1 MNEEG
6 ANHSSGTCSI
16 PWNEGSQKNH
26 VGAEFISL
34 RIANSAFAEGT
45 SYLYLY
51 AVSPFSTSPVH
62 NVRIIV
68 DSGNPSRLCKL
79 KNFLL

>member
-6 ANHSSGTCSI
+6 VIHSSGTPSI
-16 PWNEGSQKNH
+16 PWNDHLKKT

-51 AVSPFSTSPVH
+51 LYAVSPFSTLPVH
-62 NVRIIV
+62 
-68 DSGNPSRLCKL
+68 SSQEQCNPSRYCKL